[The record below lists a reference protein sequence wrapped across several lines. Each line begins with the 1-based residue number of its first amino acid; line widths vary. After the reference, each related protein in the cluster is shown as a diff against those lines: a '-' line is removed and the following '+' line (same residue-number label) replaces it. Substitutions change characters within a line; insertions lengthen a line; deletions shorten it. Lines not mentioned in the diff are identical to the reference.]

1 MITIGRKEKI
11 DLPNLG
17 ILGLTAKIDTG
28 AYTSALH
35 CHHILE
41 EEMPDGSTRLR
52 LELLDPYHPNYNNK
66 VLVIKNFKKKKVRS
80 SNGKTQTRYLVN
92 LTVKFGESNFKT
104 NFTLTNRSKM
114 KYPILLGRKFLRN
127 KFIVDV
133 SKIFLLNSEN

>member
-41 EEMPDGSTRLR
+41 EEMPDGTARLR

-80 SNGKTQTRYLVN
+80 SNGKTQIRYVVN
-92 LTVKFGESNFKT
+92 LSVKFGDANFRT
-104 NFTLTNRSKM
+104 HFTLTNRSKM